1 MTKLFRKDN
10 ENFEKFV
17 LSLLGNLK
25 KNVTMSKFYVFFAPG
40 FEEIEAV
47 APIDIL
53 RRAGAEVEIVSI
65 SDVRL
70 VAGADGIAVQ
80 TDTIISE
87 VKVTDQD
94 WMILPGGMPGATN
107 LVNCPALACALKAH
121 ADNGGQIA
129 AICASPAVVLA
140 QLGLLKGVN
149 ATCYPGFED
158 GLMASGANYVETGVV
173 IDGNI
178 TTASGPGYATD
189 FGLAIVEHAFGEEV
203 ADQVASGMLLK

>member
-1 MTKLFRKDN
+1 M
-10 ENFEKFV
+10 
-17 LSLLGNLK
+17 
-25 KNVTMSKFYVFFAPG
+25 
-40 FEEIEAV
+40 
-47 APIDIL
+47 
-53 RRAGAEVEIVSI
+53 
-65 SDVRL
+65 
-70 VAGADGIAVQ
+70 
-80 TDTIISE
+80 
-87 VKVTDQD
+87 
-94 WMILPGGMPGATN
+94 
-107 LVNCPALACALKAH
+107 KAH

-189 FGLAIVEHAFGEEV
+189 FGLAIVEQAFGEEV